1 MELPEYIFCGDVNAR
16 GGWELGIYGVSTV
29 LVTYTLYLLCNFVWS
44 VTSLLSFCGFISTFQ
59 LHHLVLLIVEYSGGK
74 TLNQLLQQWHLLLLN
89 SLSTLT

>member
-16 GGWELGIYGVSTV
+16 GGWELGIYGVSTL

-44 VTSLLSFCGFISTFQ
+44 EFLWFHSTFQ

-89 SLSTLT
+89 SLSA